1 MSRPPERKIVVPNYT
16 GSGKPHADQLRDQ
29 ADMIL
34 ELMRVHANDPR
45 QYKAYAES
53 FKILRDLLKEELT
66 TEKRKDEA
74 PVDLSR
80 FDP

>member
-1 MSRPPERKIVVPNYT
+1 MTRPPERRIVVPNYS

-34 ELMRVHANDPR
+34 ELMRVNANDPR

-66 TEKRKDEA
+66 TERQKAEA
-74 PVDLSR
+74 DVDLSA
-80 FDP
+80 FDE

>member
-1 MSRPPERKIVVPNYT
+1 MRPPERKIVVPNYA

-34 ELMRVHANDPR
+34 ELMRTHANDPR

-66 TEKRKDEA
+66 TEKRKEEA
-74 PVDLSR
+74 PIDLSR